1 LIVVLSLRSFIS
13 IASSS
18 WISLL
23 WFSFLLGTTIVYTS
37 TAHTYLHCGAILLG
51 HQVGRHLCWTK
62 TKISVL
68 GVHFCTVGARNFS
81 QLVKEPGSDSGDPAL
96 IRPPLQ
102 LRVVGSLLW
111 IWTGWMARCSSG
123 YGIGLG
129 NSMVASSIPGCKMAA
144 KRWMFFYNGYIH
156 YTELAFLCSGTD
168 RHEIWAKN
176 VNRVSSIKL
185 NRRILKIFP

>member
-1 LIVVLSLRSFIS
+1 MDFSAVVQLSV
-13 IASSS
+13 
-18 WISLL
+18 
-23 WFSFLLGTTIVYTS
+23 GHCTIVYTTS
-37 TAHTYLHCGAILLG
+37 TAHAYLHCGAILLS
-51 HQVGRHLCWTK
+51 HQVGRHLCWIK
-62 TKISVL
+62 TKM
-68 GVHFCTVGARNFS
+68 GVHFCTVGVDNYFS
-81 QLVKEPGSDSGDPAL
+81 QLIKEPWSDAGVPAL
-96 IRPPLQ
+96 INRPLQ

-144 KRWMFFYNGYIH
+144 KRWMFFYNVYIH

-176 VNRVSSIKL
+176 VNGVSSIKL